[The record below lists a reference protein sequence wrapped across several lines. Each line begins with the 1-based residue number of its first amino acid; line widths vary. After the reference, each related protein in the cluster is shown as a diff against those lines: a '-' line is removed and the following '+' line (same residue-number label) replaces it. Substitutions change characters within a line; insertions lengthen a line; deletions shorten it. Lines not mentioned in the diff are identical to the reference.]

1 MPLSNGARV
10 GPYEILAPI
19 GAGGMG
25 EVYRARDT
33 RLARDVAVKILPVS
47 FASDPDRLRRFEQEA
62 RATSQLNHP
71 NILAVYDV
79 GTHEGTPYLVEELL
93 EGQTLRRAMAGAALP
108 VRKAID
114 YAAQTARGL
123 AAAHDKG
130 VVHRDLKPDNIFVTH
145 DGRIKILDFGLAKL
159 IHPEGQESSLSAVPT
174 AAETGPGVVLGTVG
188 YMSPEQVRGRPAD
201 HRSDLFSLGALLYEM
216 LSGRRAFA
224 GDSSVETM
232 NAILKEEPPL
242 LSQTGAAIAPE
253 LERIVQHC
261 LEKNSTERFQSAR
274 DLAFQLESMSGTG
287 GTHPGS
293 LTAGSAVRAGV
304 RLRDERARTRWI
316 AVSIVGAILVASVAG
331 FVAGRSGISEAT
343 QLRYRPLTFRTG
355 SIFSARF
362 APDGSTVVYAASW
375 DGGAKDLYVTRTDSP
390 GSRSLQIPDAEVLSI
405 SPSGEMALLMNP
417 FFTQG
422 WMRTGRLARVPLAG
436 GVPREI
442 IDGVQDADWAPDGE
456 NMAIARTLPTEYR
469 LEYPVGNVLYTTR
482 GWISELR
489 ISPDGERLA
498 FIDHPGLGDDKGRV
512 AMVDRKGTKTDLSQ
526 LWSSA
531 QGLAWSGSGETIYF
545 TAGGETGNLRS
556 LRSVDLAGNAAVIG
570 RYPASSQLMD
580 LSADG
585 RFLVVRWDARRG
597 ISGLAPGETTEKN
610 LSWLDWSFLN
620 DLSADGSTIL
630 FTEQGEGG
638 GADYSNFVRP
648 TDGSA
653 AVRLS
658 SGQGLALSR
667 DGKLALIGRFD
678 ARNVLVI
685 VPTGAGEER
694 TIELPFDIVGGT
706 WHPDGRRFVINAV
719 EPGSGVRAFLIEE
732 GGAPR
737 AITPPGA
744 QFTAIAPDGRHL
756 VAVAAIGL
764 EAPMI
769 YPIEGGGEPRAIAGV
784 GKEDYVMG
792 WSADGGSLL
801 AARNTIPVRVDRV
814 DLKTG
819 ERTLWREIMPA
830 DQAGILDIGPLFVSR
845 DGLSYAYTYRRVLS
859 TLYLAEP

>member
-1 MPLSNGARV
+1 
-10 GPYEILAPI
+10 
-19 GAGGMG
+19 MG
-25 EVYRARDT
+25 
-33 RLARDVAVKILPVS
+33 
-47 FASDPDRLRRFEQEA
+47 
-62 RATSQLNHP
+62 
-71 NILAVYDV
+71 
-79 GTHEGTPYLVEELL
+79 
-93 EGQTLRRAMAGAALP
+93 GAALP
-108 VRKAID
+108 PRKAID

-130 VVHRDLKPDNIFVTH
+130 VVHRDLKPDNVFVTH

-159 IHPEGQESSLSAVPT
+159 IHPEGLESSLSAVPT

-261 LEKNSTERFQSAR
+261 LEKNPTERFQSAR

-287 GTHPGS
+287 TFAGS
-293 LTAGSAVRAGV
+293 LASGSVTRAGV
-304 RLRDERARTRWI
+304 RRDERARTRWI
-316 AVSIVGAILVASVAG
+316 AISIVGAILVASVAG
-331 FVAGRSGISEAT
+331 FVAGRSGTSEAT

-362 APDGSTVVYAASW
+362 APDGSTIVYAASW

-390 GSRSLQIPDAEVLSI
+390 GSRSLQIPDAEILSI

-422 WMRTGRLARVPLAG
+422 WMRTGKLARVPLAG

-456 NMAIARTLPTEYR
+456 NMAIVRTLPTEYR

-498 FIDHPGLGDDKGRV
+498 FIDHETLGDDKGRV
-512 AMVDRKGTKTDLSQ
+512 AMVDRQGTKTDLSQ
-526 LWSSA
+526 PWSSA

-580 LSADG
+580 VSADG

-610 LSWLDWSFLN
+610 LSWLDWSFLE
-620 DLSADGSTIL
+620 DISDDGSTIL

-638 GADYSNFVRP
+638 GADYSTFLRR

-658 SGQGLALSR
+658 SGQGFALSR
-667 DGKLALIGRFD
+667 DGKLALIGRLD

-694 TIELPFDIVGGT
+694 TIELPFDIARAT

-719 EPGSGVRAFLIEE
+719 EPDSGVRAFLVEE
-732 GGAPR
+732 GSAPR

-744 QFTAIAPDGRHL
+744 QWTAIAPDGRHL
-756 VAVAAIGL
+756 VAAIGL

-784 GKEDYVMG
+784 DKEDAVIG

-801 AARNTIPVRVDRV
+801 AARPNAMSMRVDRV

-830 DQAGILDIGPLFVSR
+830 DQAGILDIGPIFFSR